1 MALTPDFMGHSKA
14 EVNLRQKYKLHIL
27 NNREKIAKTKT
38 NL

>member
-1 MALTPDFMGHSKA
+1 
-14 EVNLRQKYKLHIL
+14 VNLRQKYKLHIL